1 MSAPVCESKA
11 QCQINGLAGTA
22 MIMSLMILVWAGIEA
37 GSSGM
42 AGGEALRF
50 GALLAPTWVS
60 AIYAVAVRVQ
70 RQVFGWL
77 GLGIVAGGTGWGIF
91 VLNGGMPL

>member
-22 MIMSLMILVWAGIEA
+22 MVMSLMILAWAGIEA
-37 GSSGM
+37 VRSGM
-42 AGGEALRF
+42 TGSEA
-50 GALLAPTWVS
+50 ALLAPTLVS
-60 AIYAVAVRVQ
+60 AVCAVAARMR

-77 GLGIVAGGTGWGIF
+77 GLAIVAGGTVWGIF
-91 VLNGGMPL
+91 VLNGVIGL